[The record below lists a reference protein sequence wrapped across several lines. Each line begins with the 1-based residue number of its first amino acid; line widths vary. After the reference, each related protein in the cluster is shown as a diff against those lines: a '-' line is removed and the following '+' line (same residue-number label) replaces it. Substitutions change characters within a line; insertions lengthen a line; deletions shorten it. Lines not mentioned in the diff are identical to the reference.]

1 MAAKKQE
8 QGEII
13 IERLSV
19 GEAQVWI
26 KGQTPLIYNAM
37 SAKVKGELL
46 MPKGRKS
53 TAEKATTLKHEP
65 MEEYRASVYRRD
77 VSGATRLVFPAVA
90 FKNAAIGAVRHIN
103 AGVSMVQMKQLLWVS
118 GDTVD
123 VYGIPQL
130 HMSVTRSADMNRTPD
145 IRTRAILPEWCCLL
159 RIKFV
164 SPNMTETAVARLLE
178 AGGLLNGVGDFRQEK
193 GKGNYGQF
201 ALCDQ
206 ADVTDTIK
214 TGGMKAQDAALN
226 EPEYYDAETRELY
239 QWYVDERKARGR

>member
-1 MAAKKQE
+1 MKKAQE

-19 GEAQVWI
+19 GEAAVWV

-53 TAEKATTLKHEP
+53 TAEKATTMKHEP
-65 MEEYRASVYRRD
+65 MTEYRASVYRRD
-77 VSGATRLVFPAVA
+77 GNRGETRLTFPATA

-123 VYGIPQL
+123 VWGVPQIY
-130 HMSVTRSADMNRTPD
+130 MAVTRSADMNKTPD
-145 IRTRAILPEWCCLL
+145 IRTRAILPEWCCMLK
-159 RIKFV
+159 IKYV
-164 SPNMTETAVARLLE
+164 APNMTETAVARLLE

-201 ALCDQ
+201 ALCDR
-206 ADVTDTIK
+206 ADVADIIK
-214 TGGMKAQDAALN
+214 AGGMKAQDAAL
-226 EPEYYDAETRELY
+226 ESPECYDVETRELLT
-239 QWYVDERKARGR
+239 WFEDERKARGR